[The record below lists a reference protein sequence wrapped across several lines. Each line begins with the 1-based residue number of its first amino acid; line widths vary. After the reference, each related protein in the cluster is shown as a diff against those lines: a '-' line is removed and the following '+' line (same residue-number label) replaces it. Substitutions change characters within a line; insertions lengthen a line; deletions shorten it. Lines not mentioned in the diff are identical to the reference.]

1 MDTVERACEVAA
13 AAMEW
18 DWQPE
23 YNNGHTI
30 IPTPAEAIR
39 PAIEALANAGLLAVR
54 AKPTPIDQLAP
65 GDRIWLDDAWRE
77 VGDAVDTGDGEIVVY
92 YIGTTLGKAIE
103 RRFTAPAALLV
114 RRAER

>member
-1 MDTVERACEVAA
+1 MDIVERACEIAA

-30 IPTPAEAIR
+30 IPPPAQAIR
-39 PAIEALANAGLLAVR
+39 PAIEALADAGLLAVR
-54 AKPTPIDQLAP
+54 EKPAALDQLAP
-65 GDRIWLDDAWRE
+65 GDRIWLDGAWRT
-77 VGDAVDTGDGEIVVY
+77 VYRTHQHDGEVEVIVRNIVPM
-92 YIGTTLGKAIE
+92 TPHL
-103 RRFTAPAALLV
+103 RFTAPAALLV